1 MLTCESRFCPLPEDV
16 ENYWVDYE
24 QSSASFMASFH
35 QIVTSWRSKVSVAE
49 FFPLLPLING
59 GSFF

>member
-1 MLTCESRFCPLPEDV
+1 MLTCESKFCPLPEDV
-16 ENYWVDYE
+16 ENYWADYE

-49 FFPLLPLING
+49 FFPVTGLN
-59 GSFF
+59 